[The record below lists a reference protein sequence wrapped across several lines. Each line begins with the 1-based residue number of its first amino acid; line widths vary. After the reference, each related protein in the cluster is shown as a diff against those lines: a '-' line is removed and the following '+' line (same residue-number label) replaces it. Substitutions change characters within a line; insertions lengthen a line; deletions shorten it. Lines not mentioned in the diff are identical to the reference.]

1 MTDAKLE
8 EIGYA
13 EVLHRFE
20 RGDYHDPAELKTV
33 KRWMGGKDKER
44 KFLADCERASI
55 SAALEA
61 NRAAGRAGL
70 IAFLGTAYFYLQR
83 PRASHRFCRG
93 SSSLLRTLISATN

>member
-1 MTDAKLE
+1 MTDAELD

-13 EVLHRFE
+13 DVLHRFE

-61 NRAAGRAGL
+61 NRAARRAGL
-70 IAFLGTAYFYLQR
+70 IAFLAL
-83 PRASHRFCRG
+83 
-93 SSSLLRTLISATN
+93 LISIVSAREQIIAFVEVVLRSFVR

>member
-1 MTDAKLE
+1 MTDAELE

-33 KRWMGGKDKER
+33 KRWIGDKDRER

-61 NRAAGRAGL
+61 NRAARRAGL
-70 IAFLGTAYFYLQR
+70 MAFLALLISTISAREQIIAFVEAV
-83 PRASHRFCRG
+83 
-93 SSSLLRTLISATN
+93 LRSFSR

>member
-1 MTDAKLE
+1 MTDAELE

-61 NRAAGRAGL
+61 NRAARRAGL
-70 IAFLGTAYFYLQR
+70 IAFLAL
-83 PRASHRFCRG
+83 
-93 SSSLLRTLISATN
+93 LISTFSAREQIVAIIEATLRFFAL